1 MRRKI
6 FSKGTVKILKIIAGA
21 CEPENSA
28 VSKIF
33 QKVNLFY
40 SLVYYLEK
48 NAERGENMATKKTAK
63 SASKPKAETLSC
75 TSAELADM
83 FGVTVQNI
91 THLINEGTVVKIGR
105 AKYDVVASVQNYIG
119 KMRAREEM
127 RKKTPQEVET
137 QTALVKL
144 DHEQF
149 KARKTELQVLELEGK
164 LHYTDDIRAMW
175 NNIIVAAKSKL
186 LAIGV
191 KAAPVIAGE
200 TDSQIIK
207 DIIDR
212 EVRDTLKEITDF
224 DSTVIVGGY
233 EISEDED
240 EEKDDGEENDE

>member
-1 MRRKI
+1 
-6 FSKGTVKILKIIAGA
+6 
-21 CEPENSA
+21 
-28 VSKIF
+28 
-33 QKVNLFY
+33 
-40 SLVYYLEK
+40 
-48 NAERGENMATKKTAK
+48 MATKKTTK
-63 SASKPKAETLSC
+63 SASKQTSKQKAEILSC

-83 FGVTVQNI
+83 FGVTVQQI
-91 THLINEGTVVKIGR
+91 TNLINDGTVIKLGR

-127 RKKTPQEVET
+127 RKKSPQEIEA
-137 QTALVKL
+137 QTAVIKME
-144 DHEQF
+144 HEQF

-164 LHYTDDIRAMW
+164 MHYTDDVRAMW

-191 KAAPVIAGE
+191 KAAPIIAGE

-224 DSTVIVGGY
+224 DSTVVVGSY
-233 EISEDED
+233 VVTEEEA
-240 EEKDDGEENDE
+240 EEKDDGENDE